1 MCIAH
6 PVDRRSRASFAST
19 VLTSLLA
26 ATPCVAQTTTA
37 PAEHVIPSS
46 VLQEPRTVRVV
57 LPPHYAISTRRY
69 PVLYVLDGDSNLTHA
84 AEAVRLLAAHT
95 RIPEM
100 IVVGI
105 SHRRRNWELTTA
117 PAATWTYPPQ
127 LGEVGGA
134 DRFLEAMA
142 VDVVPWVD
150 RTFRTLPH
158 RIVLGH
164 SLGGMVAWHA
174 LATRPTLFR
183 SYLIV
188 DGSVFWNHGQVV
200 DEVERA
206 LKSAAPPP
214 ARIFWVRDAIPHEVW
229 FPENHRLKA
238 LVDRPPSPVIQ
249 ITFHEEPNETHGT
262 VIYPGTYLGL
272 KGLFADYRA
281 TARPDWTV
289 AEMDAY
295 YAALG
300 RAYGFDVVVPRA
312 MMAMVGE
319 GLTVA
324 GRTGEAL
331 VAWRRN
337 VASYPESLSALDD
350 LAKGLQLD
358 GQPAQA
364 QRTREE
370 ALALAERLGS
380 ADVADRRKAL
390 AQPLVPE

>member
-1 MCIAH
+1 M
-6 PVDRRSRASFAST
+6 PV
-19 VLTSLLA
+19 
-26 ATPCVAQTTTA
+26 
-37 PAEHVIPSS
+37 
-46 VLQEPRTVRVV
+46 QEPRTVRVV
-57 LPPHYAISTRRY
+57 LPPHYAISARRY
-69 PVLYVLDGDSNLTHA
+69 PVLYVLDGDSNLAHA

-158 RIVLGH
+158 RLVLGH

-183 SYLIV
+183 GYLIV
-188 DGSVFWNHGQVV
+188 DGSVFWNHRQVV

-206 LKSAAPPP
+206 LKSATPPP
-214 ARIFWVRDAIPHEVW
+214 ARVFWVRDAIPHEVW

-238 LVDRPPSPVIQ
+238 LVDAPPSPVTH

-262 VIYPGTYLGL
+262 VVYPGTYLGL

-281 TARPDWTV
+281 VARPDWTV

-295 YAALG
+295 YAALS
-300 RAYGFDVVVPRA
+300 RTYGFDVVRA
-312 MMAMVGE
+312 TGDD
-319 GLTVA
+319 GD
-324 GRTGEAL
+324 GRGGAHRCWSTRGGV

-337 VASYPESLSALDD
+337 ATSYPESLSALDI

-358 GQPAQA
+358 GQAAQA

-380 ADVADRRKAL
+380 ADVDERRNAL
-390 AQPLVPE
+390 ARPLGR